1 MTIYRGKSGHFA
13 SKAEIAAIKAATQ
26 TQPVAN
32 PAHKELIAYKGFYKG
47 NDGIPTCRNFKFEIG
62 KEYNISGNPDPCY
75 VGFHACPNPFDM
87 FRYYNLNAS
96 NVFGRVK
103 LLGPIGKREDKY
115 AAKGIIVEEI
125 FHMSHLINLLA
136 KYAKENSLN
145 NVNLNKKSTVPM
157 TWDIKTTYGNGGVN
171 VYTQTYGHQLST
183 VTGDNMYQHGY
194 NSTQIGGASQQ
205 RMFSS
210 SCIQISA
217 GNNTMVINDNVAGE
231 VDIQG
236 KCSQVRLLQQ
246 GAMFRGPEGTKFEL
260 HGKGKV
266 FTGVVGENG
275 IAPNKWTGITPVRI
289 NPEFVNE
296 LRQK

>member
-26 TQPVAN
+26 TQPVAD
-32 PAHKELIAYKGFYKG
+32 PARKELIAYKGFYKG
-47 NDGIPTCRNFKFEIG
+47 NDGIPTCRNFKFEVG
-62 KEYNISGNPDPCY
+62 KEYNINGDPDPCY

-87 FRYYNLNAS
+87 FKYYNLNAN

-103 LLGPIGKREDKY
+103 LLGPIVKNEDKH

-125 FHMSHLINLLA
+125 FHVSHLINLLA
-136 KYAKENSLN
+136 KYAKEHSLSDI
-145 NVNLNKKSTVPM
+145 NLNKKSTTPL
-157 TWDIKTTYGNGGVN
+157 TWDIKTEYGNG
-171 VYTQTYGHQLST
+171 YTNPCNHNYGHQLST

-194 NSTQIGGASQQ
+194 SSTQIGGANQQ
-205 RMFSS
+205 RMFSTS
-210 SCIQISA
+210 HLQISA

-231 VDIQG
+231 VDIRG
-236 KCSQVRLLQQ
+236 KYSQVRLLQQ
-246 GAMFRGPEGTKFEL
+246 GAMFRGPEGTRFEL
-260 HGKGKV
+260 HGRGKV

-275 IAPNKWTGITPVRI
+275 IAPNKWTGITPVRT
-289 NPEFVNE
+289 NPEYANE